1 MSGSFCRE
9 KFSIL
14 VNQST
19 SLDRPRIAPS
29 TQDTTQWTL
38 VDTVAS
44 TEDIT
49 VEQINIGP
57 LFGNGIF
64 IAFVNTGACM
74 ELSHVKV
81 SYKYC
86 PAVVADFAEFGRTHT
101 GATAASI
108 INQEGVCVEN
118 AIQNGKVVFLC
129 HMCWGNRALPRWFF
143 SRRALFRVLRAQ
155 VPY

>member
-14 VNQST
+14 MSQST
-19 SLDRPRIAPS
+19 STDRPRIAPS
-29 TQDTTQWTL
+29 TSDISNWTI

-49 VEQINIGP
+49 VEQINIGN

-81 SYKYC
+81 SYKFC
-86 PAVVADFAEFGRTHT
+86 PAVVADFAEFERTHT

-118 AIQNGKVVFLC
+118 AIQNGRVVILC
-129 HMCWGNRALPRWFF
+129 HVCLGNTSQL
-143 SRRALFRVLRAQ
+143 L
-155 VPY
+155 

>member
-129 HMCWGNRALPRWFF
+129 HMCWGNRALPR
-143 SRRALFRVLRAQ
+143 
-155 VPY
+155 